1 MLKITIKMCLRHNR
15 YCIMYKRNLTKYS
28 IIGEKMNLIKEIEKL
43 LMDAV
48 DKAGYKEN
56 LSVSFS
62 AQKGICDLQCNG
74 CFALSK
80 KYGKNPFD
88 IASDIISNLQGN
100 ENFVFEVAKPAFINI
115 KISDKA
121 FAKFANFIL
130 EDERGGLEKNEV
142 SQKVLLD
149 YGGANVAKALH
160 IGHLRPAII
169 GESLKRLY
177 RLLGDEV
184 ISDVHLG
191 DWGLQMGLTELQ
203 LFEEGKLDYY
213 FGKGGEKRKLT
224 IEDLNEAYP
233 AANKRKGQEE
243 DFKRK
248 AEEWTLKIQRKE
260 EPYYEVYKDIRQ
272 LSVKEISTNY
282 SRLGATFD
290 LWKGES
296 DASDYCKEAVDFI
309 KSKGLAYESEGA
321 LVVDVAEEGE
331 NVPAPV
337 KEDGVQRY
345 LNPMPPCLI
354 QKSNGADLYATTDIA
369 TILMRNK
376 QYKLDRIE
384 YVTDGRQKMHFT
396 QVFRV
401 CKKSGISPEG
411 QELVHIINGTMN
423 GADGKPFKT
432 RSGDTIKLED
442 IIAMLRDKAKEK
454 LKSNG
459 AEADDETALMI
470 GVAAMKF
477 GDLSNTVSK
486 DYVFDIDKFMSFEGK
501 TGPYLQ
507 YMVVRINSILSK
519 LEGREGGEISIY
531 CEEEREILRNIIKLN
546 SAFGICYK
554 DRSLNALC
562 SALYDLASAFS
573 GFYNNHNVL
582 GQKDENRQN
591 SQISLLKIVRK
602 KMLQALDILAVEVPK
617 KM

>member
-1 MLKITIKMCLRHNR
+1 MNYIKTL
-15 YCIMYKRNLTKYS
+15 
-28 IIGEKMNLIKEIEKL
+28 EDL
-43 LMDAV
+43 LQYGAK
-48 DKAGYKEN
+48 KAGYNEK

-62 AQKGICDLQCNG
+62 DKKMGCDFQCNG
-74 CFALSK
+74 VFALTK

-88 IASDIISNLQGN
+88 IAN
-100 ENFVFEVAKPAFINI
+100 EIVNNIDKNDMFEFVVARQAFINI
-115 KISDKA
+115 CISDKA
-121 FAKFANFIL
+121 FARGANFML
-130 EDERGGLEKNEV
+130 EDEKGGLEKNEKP
-142 SQKVLLD
+142 QKVILD

-177 RLLGDEV
+177 KLLGDEV
-184 ISDVHLG
+184 TSDVHLG

-213 FGKGGEKRKLT
+213 FGKSNQEYNLT

-233 AANKRKGQEE
+233 LANKRKSAEE
-243 DFKRK
+243 DFKKR
-248 AEEWTLKIQRKE
+248 AEEWTLKIQQKVS
-260 EPYYEVYKDIRQ
+260 PYYDVYKIIRH
-272 LSVKEISTNY
+272 LSVKEISINY
-282 SRLGATFD
+282 SKLGANFD
-290 LWKGES
+290 LWYGES
-296 DASDYCKEAVDFI
+296 DASEYCSEAVEII
-309 KSKGLAYESEGA
+309 KSQGLAYESEGA

-331 NVPAPV
+331 NIPTD
-337 KEDGVQRY
+337 KTEDGQQRF

-376 QYKLDRIE
+376 MYKLDRIE

-411 QELVHIINGTMN
+411 QQLVHIINGTMN
-423 GADGKPFKT
+423 GKDGKPFKT

-442 IIAMLRDKAKEK
+442 IIGLLTEKAREK
-454 LKSNG
+454 LKSNN
-459 AEADDETALMI
+459 ASQDDDTALII
-470 GVAAMKF
+470 GVGAMKF

-507 YMVVRINSILSK
+507 YTVVRINSILEK
-519 LEGREGGEISIY
+519 LEGKEGGEIHIY
-531 CEEEREILRNIIKLN
+531 SEEERDIIRNIVKLN
-546 SAFGICYK
+546 SSYAVCYRE
-554 DRSLNALC
+554 RSLNGLC
-562 SALYDLASAFS
+562 NSLYDLASAFS
-573 GFYNNHNVL
+573 TFYNNHNVTNES
-582 GQKDENRQN
+582 DEVKQN
-591 SQISLLKIVRK
+591 SYISLLKLVRK
-602 KMLQALDILAVEVPK
+602 KMLQALDVLAIKVPK